1 MSCGNGYLTGNMLIP
16 FPFEDGQVLAW
27 PDKAEEAQL
36 LLDRCFVDAG
46 VSVHGADIA
55 DGWPSIGKLATGAS
69 WISFVLSA
77 GGMERPITI
86 SATDA
91 RFPIVS
97 GKADFGSYVIV
108 ASSEGIR
115 DFLSFCSSNS
125 ISPPVPGSSSP
136 SERVG
141 DFFLRLCAKCVTR
154 SPVGLTSIRVF
165 DGVNPS
171 GFDTKDNG
179 YLAGDTCS
187 RNGLFYVCLK
197 NIPKGSEWDDDDWEV
212 VSLMDISKRNPN
224 FIMTGNVSV
233 KPGNNM
239 LLSDPDENGIQIG
252 AVPGAG
258 MGVVPCMCEDN
269 AVVKSPIMSPDGHTR
284 IFNDTC
290 YDIEP
295 WIETK
300 NEGGVTER
308 IGHIQLHAKCTA
320 CCTCAMYESIV
331 NDRLAPLSAIVR
343 QAKADIASQ
352 LSEYENAVKR
362 FNQRLLRPTAS
373 DVRLSLSGMPVGANL
388 SPKLAETKVK
398 GKMGRCAFTAI
409 LRNSS
414 YSVISATVYSLAG
427 SDTVVEASASWS
439 DADGTPKSKTGNAA
453 SDIVGQTFSIM
464 PGMSLV
470 VTFVSVKNEMVGA
483 ASTGGYK
490 GSISVGLSYSTENG
504 PSGSLGIMRKS
515 VEV

>member
-1 MSCGNGYLTGNMLIP
+1 MLIP

-27 PDKAEEAQL
+27 QDKAEEAQL
-36 LLDRCFVDAG
+36 LLDRCFVDAE
-46 VSVHGADIA
+46 VSVYGADIA
-55 DGWPSIGKLATGAS
+55 DGWPSIGKLATGTS
-69 WISFVLSA
+69 WISFVLSV
-77 GGMERPITI
+77 GGIERPITI

-141 DFFLRLCAKCVTR
+141 DFFLRMCAKCVTR
-154 SPVGLTSIRVF
+154 SPVGLTSIKVY
-165 DGVNPS
+165 DGVKAKSEGPH
-171 GFDTKDNG
+171 FVLK
-179 YLAGDTCS
+179 GD
-187 RNGLFYVCLK
+187 VA
-197 NIPKGSEWDDDDWEV
+197 I
-212 VSLMDISKRNPN
+212 
-224 FIMTGNVSV
+224 

-239 LLSDPDENGIQIG
+239 LLSEPDENGIQIG

-343 QAKADIASQ
+343 QARADIASH

-439 DADGTPKSKTGNAA
+439 DADGTPKSKTGNAD
-453 SDIVGQTFSIM
+453 SDIVGQTFTIM

>member
-154 SPVGLTSIRVF
+154 SPIGLTSIKVY
-165 DGVNPS
+165 DGVNAKSEGPH
-171 GFDTKDNG
+171 FVLK
-179 YLAGDTCS
+179 GD
-187 RNGLFYVCLK
+187 VA
-197 NIPKGSEWDDDDWEV
+197 I
-212 VSLMDISKRNPN
+212 
-224 FIMTGNVSV
+224 

-239 LLSDPDENGIQIG
+239 LLSEPDENGIQIG

-320 CCTCAMYESIV
+320 CCTCAMYESIM

-343 QAKADIASQ
+343 QAKADIASH

-414 YSVISATVYSLAG
+414 YSVINATVYSLSG

>member
-46 VSVHGADIA
+46 VSIHGADIA

-77 GGMERPITI
+77 GGIERPITI

-154 SPVGLTSIRVF
+154 SPVGLTSIKVY
-165 DGVNPS
+165 DGVKAKSEGPH
-171 GFDTKDNG
+171 FVLK
-179 YLAGDTCS
+179 GD
-187 RNGLFYVCLK
+187 VA
-197 NIPKGSEWDDDDWEV
+197 I
-212 VSLMDISKRNPN
+212 
-224 FIMTGNVSV
+224 

-239 LLSDPDENGIQIG
+239 LLSEPDENGIQIG

-352 LSEYENAVKR
+352 LSAYENAVKR

-414 YSVISATVYSLAG
+414 YSVINATVYSLAG

-439 DADGTPKSKTGNAA
+439 DADGTPRSKTGNAA

>member
-46 VSVHGADIA
+46 VSVYGADIA
-55 DGWPSIGKLATGAS
+55 DGWPSIGKLSTGAS

-154 SPVGLTSIRVF
+154 SPVGLTSIKVY
-165 DGVNPS
+165 DGVKAKSEGPH
-171 GFDTKDNG
+171 FVLK
-179 YLAGDTCS
+179 GD
-187 RNGLFYVCLK
+187 VA
-197 NIPKGSEWDDDDWEV
+197 I
-212 VSLMDISKRNPN
+212 
-224 FIMTGNVSV
+224 

-239 LLSDPDENGIQIG
+239 LLSEPDENGIQIG

-343 QAKADIASQ
+343 QAKADIASH

-414 YSVISATVYSLAG
+414 YSVISATVYSLSG

-453 SDIVGQTFSIM
+453 SDIVGQTFTIM

>member
-36 LLDRCFVDAG
+36 LLNRCFVDAG
-46 VSVHGADIA
+46 VSVYGADIA

-69 WISFVLSA
+69 WISFVLSV

-108 ASSEGIR
+108 ASSEGIL

-136 SERVG
+136 SERDG
-141 DFFLRLCAKCVTR
+141 EFFLRLCAKCVTR
-154 SPVGLTSIRVF
+154 SPVGLTSIKVY
-165 DGVNPS
+165 DGVKAKSKGPH
-171 GFDTKDNG
+171 FVLK
-179 YLAGDTCS
+179 GD
-187 RNGLFYVCLK
+187 VA
-197 NIPKGSEWDDDDWEV
+197 I
-212 VSLMDISKRNPN
+212 
-224 FIMTGNVSV
+224 

-239 LLSDPDENGIQIG
+239 LLSEPDENGIQIG

-258 MGVVPCMCEDN
+258 MGVVPCMCENN
-269 AVVKSPIMSPDGHTR
+269 AVVKSLIMSPDGHTR

-295 WIETK
+295 WIDTK
-300 NEGGVTER
+300 G
-308 IGHIQLHAKCTA
+308 IGHLQLHAKCTA

-331 NDRLAPLSAIVR
+331 NDRLAPLARLVR
-343 QAKADIASQ
+343 LLRTGGTDEDGNNVTGLGELLTS
-352 LSEYENAVKR
+352 YENAVKR

-414 YSVISATVYSLAG
+414 YSVINATVYSLTG

-490 GSISVGLSYSTENG
+490 GSISVGLSYSTEND
-504 PSGSLGIMRKS
+504 PSESLGIIRKS

>member
-154 SPVGLTSIRVF
+154 SPIGLTSIKVY
-165 DGVNPS
+165 DGVNAKSEGPH
-171 GFDTKDNG
+171 FVLK
-179 YLAGDTCS
+179 GD
-187 RNGLFYVCLK
+187 VA
-197 NIPKGSEWDDDDWEV
+197 I
-212 VSLMDISKRNPN
+212 
-224 FIMTGNVSV
+224 

-239 LLSDPDENGIQIG
+239 LLSEPDENGIQIG

-343 QAKADIASQ
+343 QAKADIASH

-414 YSVISATVYSLAG
+414 YSVINATVYSLSG

>member
-77 GGMERPITI
+77 GGIERPITI

-154 SPVGLTSIRVF
+154 SPVGLTSIKVY
-165 DGVNPS
+165 DGVKAKSEGPH
-171 GFDTKDNG
+171 FVLK
-179 YLAGDTCS
+179 GD
-187 RNGLFYVCLK
+187 VA
-197 NIPKGSEWDDDDWEV
+197 I
-212 VSLMDISKRNPN
+212 
-224 FIMTGNVSV
+224 

-239 LLSDPDENGIQIG
+239 LLSEPDENGIQIG

-414 YSVISATVYSLAG
+414 YSVINATVYSLAG

-439 DADGTPKSKTGNAA
+439 DADGTPRSKTGNAA
-453 SDIVGQTFSIM
+453 SDIIGQTFSIM

>member
-16 FPFEDGQVLAW
+16 FPFEDGQFLAW

-77 GGMERPITI
+77 GGMELPITI

-154 SPVGLTSIRVF
+154 NPVGLTSIRVY
-165 DGVNPS
+165 DGVKAKSEGPH
-171 GFDTKDNG
+171 FVLK
-179 YLAGDTCS
+179 GD
-187 RNGLFYVCLK
+187 VA
-197 NIPKGSEWDDDDWEV
+197 I
-212 VSLMDISKRNPN
+212 
-224 FIMTGNVSV
+224 

-239 LLSDPDENGIQIG
+239 LLSEPDENGIQIG

-343 QAKADIASQ
+343 QAKADIASR

-388 SPKLAETKVK
+388 SPKLAETNVK

-414 YSVISATVYSLAG
+414 YSVINATVYSLAG

-439 DADGTPKSKTGNAA
+439 DADGTPRSKTGNAA

>member
-1 MSCGNGYLTGNMLIP
+1 MSCAGNGYLTGNMLVP
-16 FPFEDGQVLAW
+16 FPFEDGQLLAW
-27 PDKAEEAQL
+27 PSMGDDAQRL
-36 LLDRCFVDAG
+36 LERCFVDAG
-46 VSVHGADIA
+46 VNVSGVEG
-55 DGWPSIGKLATGAS
+55 GWPSIGRFSIGES
-69 WISFVLSA
+69 QMSFCVSA
-77 GGMERPITI
+77 GGSEKSITV
-86 SATDA
+86 SASA
-91 RFPIVS
+91 SGFPIVS
-97 GKADFGSYVIV
+97 GKAPFGSYVV
-108 ASSEGIR
+108 VVSAEGVR
-115 DFLSFCSSNS
+115 DFIAFCSENS

-136 SERVG
+136 SGLAGV
-141 DFFLRLCAKCVTR
+141 FLKLCPRCVTIT
-154 SPVGLTSIRVF
+154 PVGITSIRVY
-165 DGVNPS
+165 DGVNPR
-171 GFDTKDNG
+171 G
-179 YLAGDTCS
+179 
-187 RNGLFYVCLK
+187 
-197 NIPKGSEWDDDDWEV
+197 KGPHFV
-212 VSLMDISKRNPN
+212 LN
-224 FIMTGNVSV
+224 GNVSV

-258 MGVVPCMCEDN
+258 LGVVPCLCDDS

-331 NDRLAPLSAIVR
+331 NDRLAPLARLVR
-343 QAKADIASQ
+343 LLRTGGTDDDGNHVTGLGELLTS
-352 LSEYENAVKR
+352 YENAVKR

-388 SPKLAETKVK
+388 SPKLSETKVK

-414 YSVISATVYSLAG
+414 YSVISATVISISG
-427 SDTVVEASASWS
+427 SDSVVEASASWT
-439 DADGTPKSKTGNAA
+439 DENGAPRSKTVNSS
-453 SDIVGQTFSIM
+453 SDMVNQKFSVM

-470 VTFVSVKNEMVGA
+470 VTFVSVKDEMVGS

-490 GSISVGLSYSTENG
+490 GSISVGVSYSTEGG
-504 PSGSLGIMRKS
+504 PSGSLGILRKS

>member
-154 SPVGLTSIRVF
+154 SQVGLTSIKVY
-165 DGVNPS
+165 DGVS
-171 GFDTKDNG
+171 IGSFYTSERG
-179 YLAGDTCS
+179 YAVGS
-187 RNGLFYVCLK
+187 VCRR
-197 NIPKGSEWDDDDWEV
+197 KGRFFRCISAVDVKGTWNDDEWEEV
-212 VSLMDISKRNPN
+212 EITDIDPDFVLVND
-224 FIMTGNVSV
+224 VCV

-239 LLSDPDENGIQIG
+239 LLSEPDENGIQIG

-258 MGVVPCMCEDN
+258 MGVIPCMCEDN

-362 FNQRLLRPTAS
+362 FNQRLLRPMAS

-414 YSVISATVYSLAG
+414 YSVINATVYSLAG

-439 DADGTPKSKTGNAA
+439 DADGTPRSKTGNAA

-483 ASTGGYK
+483 ASTGGYR

>member
-1 MSCGNGYLTGNMLIP
+1 
-16 FPFEDGQVLAW
+16 
-27 PDKAEEAQL
+27 
-36 LLDRCFVDAG
+36 
-46 VSVHGADIA
+46 
-55 DGWPSIGKLATGAS
+55 
-69 WISFVLSA
+69 
-77 GGMERPITI
+77 
-86 SATDA
+86 
-91 RFPIVS
+91 
-97 GKADFGSYVIV
+97 
-108 ASSEGIR
+108 
-115 DFLSFCSSNS
+115 
-125 ISPPVPGSSSP
+125 
-136 SERVG
+136 
-141 DFFLRLCAKCVTR
+141 
-154 SPVGLTSIRVF
+154 
-165 DGVNPS
+165 
-171 GFDTKDNG
+171 
-179 YLAGDTCS
+179 
-187 RNGLFYVCLK
+187 
-197 NIPKGSEWDDDDWEV
+197 
-212 VSLMDISKRNPN
+212 
-224 FIMTGNVSV
+224 
-233 KPGNNM
+233 
-239 LLSDPDENGIQIG
+239 
-252 AVPGAG
+252 
-258 MGVVPCMCEDN
+258 
-269 AVVKSPIMSPDGHTR
+269 
-284 IFNDTC
+284 
-290 YDIEP
+290 
-295 WIETK
+295 
-300 NEGGVTER
+300 
-308 IGHIQLHAKCTA
+308 
-320 CCTCAMYESIV
+320 MYESIV

-414 YSVISATVYSLAG
+414 YSVINATVYSLAG

>member
-46 VSVHGADIA
+46 VSIHGADLS

-77 GGMERPITI
+77 GGTERPITI

-154 SPVGLTSIRVF
+154 SPVGLTSIKVY
-165 DGVNPS
+165 DGVKAKSEGPH
-171 GFDTKDNG
+171 FVLK
-179 YLAGDTCS
+179 GD
-187 RNGLFYVCLK
+187 VA
-197 NIPKGSEWDDDDWEV
+197 I
-212 VSLMDISKRNPN
+212 
-224 FIMTGNVSV
+224 

-239 LLSDPDENGIQIG
+239 LLSEPDENGIQIG

-300 NEGGVTER
+300 NEDGVKER

-352 LSEYENAVKR
+352 LSAYENAVKR

-409 LRNSS
+409 IRNSS
-414 YSVISATVYSLAG
+414 YSVINATVYSLAG

-490 GSISVGLSYSTENG
+490 GSISVGLSYSTEKG

>member
-46 VSVHGADIA
+46 VSVHGADVA

-154 SPVGLTSIRVF
+154 SPVGLTSIRVY
-165 DGVNPS
+165 DGVKAKSEGPH
-171 GFDTKDNG
+171 FVLK
-179 YLAGDTCS
+179 GD
-187 RNGLFYVCLK
+187 VA
-197 NIPKGSEWDDDDWEV
+197 I
-212 VSLMDISKRNPN
+212 
-224 FIMTGNVSV
+224 

-239 LLSDPDENGIQIG
+239 LLSEPDENGIQIG

-343 QAKADIASQ
+343 QAKADIASR

-414 YSVISATVYSLAG
+414 YSVINATVYSLAG

-439 DADGTPKSKTGNAA
+439 DADGTPRSKTGNAA

>member
-27 PDKAEEAQL
+27 PDKAEEAKL

-46 VSVHGADIA
+46 VSVYGADIA

-154 SPVGLTSIRVF
+154 SPVGLTSIKVY
-165 DGVNPS
+165 DGVKARSEGPH
-171 GFDTKDNG
+171 FVMK
-179 YLAGDTCS
+179 GD
-187 RNGLFYVCLK
+187 VA
-197 NIPKGSEWDDDDWEV
+197 I
-212 VSLMDISKRNPN
+212 
-224 FIMTGNVSV
+224 

-239 LLSDPDENGIQIG
+239 LLSEPDENGIQIG

-414 YSVISATVYSLAG
+414 YSVINATVYSLTG

-453 SDIVGQTFSIM
+453 SDIIGQTFSIM

-504 PSGSLGIMRKS
+504 PSGSIGIMRKS

>member
-16 FPFEDGQVLAW
+16 FPFEDGQFLAW

-154 SPVGLTSIRVF
+154 SPVGLTSIRVY
-165 DGVNPS
+165 DGVKAKSEGPH
-171 GFDTKDNG
+171 FVLK
-179 YLAGDTCS
+179 GD
-187 RNGLFYVCLK
+187 VA
-197 NIPKGSEWDDDDWEV
+197 I
-212 VSLMDISKRNPN
+212 
-224 FIMTGNVSV
+224 

-239 LLSDPDENGIQIG
+239 LLSEPDENGIQIG

-343 QAKADIASQ
+343 QAKADIASR

-414 YSVISATVYSLAG
+414 YSVISATVYSLSG

-464 PGMSLV
+464 PGMYLV

>member
-154 SPVGLTSIRVF
+154 SPVGLTSIRVY
-165 DGVNPS
+165 DGVKAKSEGPH
-171 GFDTKDNG
+171 FVLK
-179 YLAGDTCS
+179 GD
-187 RNGLFYVCLK
+187 VA
-197 NIPKGSEWDDDDWEV
+197 I
-212 VSLMDISKRNPN
+212 
-224 FIMTGNVSV
+224 

-239 LLSDPDENGIQIG
+239 LLSEPDENGIQIG

-343 QAKADIASQ
+343 QAKADIASR

-439 DADGTPKSKTGNAA
+439 DADGTPRSKTGNAA

-483 ASTGGYK
+483 ASTGGYR

>member
-46 VSVHGADIA
+46 VSVYGADIA
-55 DGWPSIGKLATGAS
+55 DGWPSIGKLSTGAS

-154 SPVGLTSIRVF
+154 SPVGLTSIKVY
-165 DGVNPS
+165 DGVKAKSEGPH
-171 GFDTKDNG
+171 FVLK
-179 YLAGDTCS
+179 GD
-187 RNGLFYVCLK
+187 VA
-197 NIPKGSEWDDDDWEV
+197 I
-212 VSLMDISKRNPN
+212 
-224 FIMTGNVSV
+224 

-239 LLSDPDENGIQIG
+239 LLSEPDENGIQIG

-343 QAKADIASQ
+343 QAKADIASH
-352 LSEYENAVKR
+352 LSAYENAVKR

-414 YSVISATVYSLAG
+414 YSVINATVYSLSG

>member
-46 VSVHGADIA
+46 VSIHGADIA
-55 DGWPSIGKLATGAS
+55 DGWPSIGKLSMGAS

-77 GGMERPITI
+77 GGIERPITI

-154 SPVGLTSIRVF
+154 SPVGLTSIKVY
-165 DGVNPS
+165 DGVKAKSEGPH
-171 GFDTKDNG
+171 FVLK
-179 YLAGDTCS
+179 GD
-187 RNGLFYVCLK
+187 VA
-197 NIPKGSEWDDDDWEV
+197 I
-212 VSLMDISKRNPN
+212 
-224 FIMTGNVSV
+224 

-239 LLSDPDENGIQIG
+239 LLSEPDENGIQIG

-269 AVVKSPIMSPDGHTR
+269 AVVKSPIISPDGHTR

-343 QAKADIASQ
+343 QAKADIASH
-352 LSEYENAVKR
+352 LSAYENAVKR

-439 DADGTPKSKTGNAA
+439 DADGTPRSKTGNAA

-504 PSGSLGIMRKS
+504 PSGSIGIMRKS

>member
-77 GGMERPITI
+77 GGIERPITI

-154 SPVGLTSIRVF
+154 SPVGLTSIKVY
-165 DGVNPS
+165 DGVKAKSEGPH
-171 GFDTKDNG
+171 FVLK
-179 YLAGDTCS
+179 GD
-187 RNGLFYVCLK
+187 VA
-197 NIPKGSEWDDDDWEV
+197 I
-212 VSLMDISKRNPN
+212 
-224 FIMTGNVSV
+224 

-239 LLSDPDENGIQIG
+239 LLSEPDENGIQIG

-343 QAKADIASQ
+343 QAKADIALR

-414 YSVISATVYSLAG
+414 YSVINATVYSLAG

-439 DADGTPKSKTGNAA
+439 DADGTPRSKTGNAA
-453 SDIVGQTFSIM
+453 SDIIGQTFSIM

-490 GSISVGLSYSTENG
+490 GSISVGLSSSTENG
-504 PSGSLGIMRKS
+504 PSGSIGIMRKS

>member
-154 SPVGLTSIRVF
+154 SPIGLTSIKVY
-165 DGVNPS
+165 DGVNAKSEGPH
-171 GFDTKDNG
+171 FVLK
-179 YLAGDTCS
+179 GD
-187 RNGLFYVCLK
+187 VA
-197 NIPKGSEWDDDDWEV
+197 I
-212 VSLMDISKRNPN
+212 
-224 FIMTGNVSV
+224 

-239 LLSDPDENGIQIG
+239 LLSEQDENGIQIG

-258 MGVVPCMCEDN
+258 MGVVPCMCDDN
-269 AVVKSPIMSPDGHTR
+269 AVVKSSIMSPDGHTR

-414 YSVISATVYSLAG
+414 YSVINATVYSLSG

>member
-154 SPVGLTSIRVF
+154 SPIGLTSIKVY
-165 DGVNPS
+165 DGVNAKSEGPH
-171 GFDTKDNG
+171 F
-179 YLAGDTCS
+179 
-187 RNGLFYVCLK
+187 VLK
-197 NIPKGSEWDDDDWEV
+197 GGVAI
-212 VSLMDISKRNPN
+212 
-224 FIMTGNVSV
+224 

-239 LLSDPDENGIQIG
+239 LLSEPDENGIQIG

-300 NEGGVTER
+300 SEGGVTER

-414 YSVISATVYSLAG
+414 YSVINATVYSLAG

>member
-46 VSVHGADIA
+46 VSIHGADIA

-77 GGMERPITI
+77 GGIERPITI

-97 GKADFGSYVIV
+97 GNADFGSYVIV

-154 SPVGLTSIRVF
+154 SPVGLTSIKVY
-165 DGVNPS
+165 DGVKAKSEGPH
-171 GFDTKDNG
+171 FVLK
-179 YLAGDTCS
+179 GD
-187 RNGLFYVCLK
+187 VA
-197 NIPKGSEWDDDDWEV
+197 I
-212 VSLMDISKRNPN
+212 
-224 FIMTGNVSV
+224 

-239 LLSDPDENGIQIG
+239 LLSEPDENGIQIG

-343 QAKADIASQ
+343 QAKADIALR

-414 YSVISATVYSLAG
+414 YSVISATIYSLAG

-464 PGMSLV
+464 PGMSIV

-483 ASTGGYK
+483 ASTGGYR

>member
-154 SPVGLTSIRVF
+154 SPIGLTSIKVY
-165 DGVNPS
+165 DGVNAKSEGPH
-171 GFDTKDNG
+171 FVLK
-179 YLAGDTCS
+179 GD
-187 RNGLFYVCLK
+187 VA
-197 NIPKGSEWDDDDWEV
+197 I
-212 VSLMDISKRNPN
+212 
-224 FIMTGNVSV
+224 

-239 LLSDPDENGIQIG
+239 LLSEPDENGIQIG

-300 NEGGVTER
+300 SEGGVTER

-414 YSVISATVYSLAG
+414 YSVINATVYSLAG